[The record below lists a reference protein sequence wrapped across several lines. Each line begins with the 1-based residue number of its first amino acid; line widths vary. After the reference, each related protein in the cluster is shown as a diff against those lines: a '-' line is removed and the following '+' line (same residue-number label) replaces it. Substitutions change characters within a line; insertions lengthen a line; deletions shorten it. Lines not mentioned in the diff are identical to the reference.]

1 MCELY
6 REIVRVPMVVCV
18 CWVCER
24 ERERER
30 ESGKGKNLRKIN
42 NEIRRYLHSDD

>member
-30 ESGKGKNLRKIN
+30 GKGKILGKIN

>member
-24 ERERER
+24 EREREVKVKFWER
-30 ESGKGKNLRKIN
+30 SITR
-42 NEIRRYLHSDD
+42 

>member
-30 ESGKGKNLRKIN
+30 EVKVKFWERSITR
-42 NEIRRYLHSDD
+42 

>member
-30 ESGKGKNLRKIN
+30 EREVKVKFWERSITR
-42 NEIRRYLHSDD
+42 